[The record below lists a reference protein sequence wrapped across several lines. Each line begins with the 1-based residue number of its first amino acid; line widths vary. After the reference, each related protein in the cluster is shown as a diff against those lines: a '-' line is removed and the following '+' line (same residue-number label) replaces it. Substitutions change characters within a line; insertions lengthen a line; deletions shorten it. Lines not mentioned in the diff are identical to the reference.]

1 MCLKENLMKKIW
13 DVKRTLAVAGVLQVV
28 LLGATVTVRPL
39 QAQQVAA
46 TQTGQVTVPPQGP
59 RVDRE
64 VALKQLK
71 DNMPTQIAEF
81 LKVHNDAR
89 AEVGVPPLVWDA
101 TLAAYAQEW
110 ADQLAKTGKFDHRT
124 NNKYGENLASYMPE
138 TGMRPV
144 HGAKLW
150 YDEIKNYDAVNNTK
164 IDPKGVEI
172 GHYTQ
177 MVWRKTT
184 KVGFGIAMGADG
196 MAVLCANYEVPGN
209 MNNEHPYK

>member
-1 MCLKENLMKKIW
+1 MKKISSI
-13 DVKRTLAVAGVLQVV
+13 KNLLTTTGILPLL
-28 LLGATVTVRPL
+28 LLGFALTPRL
-39 QAQQVAA
+39 SQAQQA
-46 TQTGQVTVPPQGP
+46 TAPQTGKVVVPAQGP
-59 RVDRE
+59 RIDRE

-89 AEVGVPPLVWDA
+89 AEVGAPPLVWDDK
-101 TLAAYAQEW
+101 LAAFAQEW
-110 ADQLAKTGKFDHRT
+110 ADHLVAKGGGLEHRT
-124 NNKYGENLASYMPE
+124 DNKYGENLAGYMPE

-164 IDPKGVEI
+164 VDPNGVAI

-177 MVWRKTT
+177 MVWRKST
-184 KVGFGIAMGADG
+184 KVGFGIAMGNDG
-196 MAVLCANYEVPGN
+196 MAILCANYDPVGN
-209 MNNEHPYK
+209 FNNEHPYK